1 MKKTKLFVG
10 LVLAAGCLSVFAA
23 TKKDPVLMTVNGKA
37 VTLSEF
43 EYMYNK
49 NNQQQVAKQPLDK
62 YIDMFTVYKLK
73 VADAEAAGIDTTA
86 SFKKEFAGY
95 RNELAAPYLVDTVA
109 QENKA
114 KEIYEHMKYNVKAS
128 HIMLPLDRDIVK
140 NKQTEAKLDSI
151 RTCILNGQSFED
163 LALKYSVDQ
172 SVKNNKGS
180 MGYVSVGRFPFEFE
194 QACYST
200 PVGEISPVFKT
211 DFGYH
216 IVKVYDVRDDEGK
229 VLVEHILK
237 LYPQKATEEQ
247 KAEVYA
253 KVDSI
258 YKVIKAGGN
267 FEEIAKKESQDPG
280 SARKGGQLPWF
291 GRGEMVPEFEN
302 VSFELAKDSVSA
314 PFATRYGVHIV
325 KKLDSKK
332 LGSYAEERERA
343 MGVLMASPYANIAY
357 QSKLDQLKKQY
368 KLMRNVELEKKLK
381 EEVTSP
387 NALDSAFIA
396 RHENSTETL
405 FTIADKNYP
414 LSLLIAEL
422 KNVGVARDDLAWNIL
437 DARTNRVIDREV
449 AEYERQMLEKNN
461 PEFRNLVNEYRDGML
476 LFEISNRNVWD
487 KASTDVEGL
496 TKYFNDHRDAYKWNA
511 PKYKGFLI
519 QTTGDSISREVKAR
533 LKTLGEDSLVRV
545 LRRDYGKYIK
555 VEKVL
560 VAEGENA
567 MVDSEKFGGPRVK
580 PEKKYSDYFVYGGK
594 VLAQP
599 EEMSDVRGQVVAD
612 YQNYLEDEWV
622 AQLRKKYKV
631 TVDNK
636 VLKKL
641 KD

>member
-10 LVLAAGCLSVFAA
+10 LVLAAGCISVFAA
-23 TKKDPVLMTVNGKA
+23 AKKDPVLMTVNGKA

-368 KLMRNVELEKKLK
+368 KLMRNVELEKNLK

-631 TVDNK
+631 TIDNK

>member
-10 LVLAAGCLSVFAA
+10 LVLAAGCLSVIAA
-23 TKKDPVLMTVNGKA
+23 PKKDPVLMTVNGKA

-128 HIMLPLDRDIVK
+128 HIMLPLDRDIAK
-140 NKQTEAKLDSI
+140 NKKTEAKLDSI
-151 RTCILNGQSFED
+151 RTCILNGESFED

-216 IVKVYDVRDDEGK
+216 IVKVYDIREDEGK
-229 VLVEHILK
+229 VLAEHILK
-237 LYPQKATEEQ
+237 LYPQRATEEQ
-247 KAEVYA
+247 KAEVFA
-253 KVDSI
+253 QVDSI

-280 SARKGGQLPWF
+280 SARNGGQLPWF
-291 GRGEMVPEFEN
+291 GRGEMVPEFEK

-332 LGSYAEERERA
+332 LGSYAETREQA
-343 MGVLMASPYANIAY
+343 MAVLMGSPYANIAY
-357 QSKLDQLKKQY
+357 ESKLEQLKKQY
-368 KLMRNVELEKKLK
+368 KLMRNVALEKKLK

-396 RHENSTETL
+396 RYENSSETL
-405 FTIADKNYP
+405 FTIADKDYP

-449 AEYERQMLEKNN
+449 AEYERQMLEQNN

-476 LFEISNRNVWD
+476 LFEISNRNVWE

-496 TKYFNDHRDAYKWNA
+496 TEYFNAHRDNYKWES
-511 PKYKGFLI
+511 PKYKGILI

-545 LRRDYGKYIK
+545 LRRDFGKFIK

-612 YQNYLEDEWV
+612 YQNYLEEEWV

-631 TVDNK
+631 KVDNK

>member
-10 LVLAAGCLSVFAA
+10 LVLAAGCISVFAA
-23 TKKDPVLMTVNGKA
+23 AKKDPVLMTVNGKA

-267 FEEIAKKESQDPG
+267 FEEIAKKESQDSG

>member
-10 LVLAAGCLSVFAA
+10 LVLAAGCISVFAA
-23 TKKDPVLMTVNGKA
+23 AKKDPVLMTVNGKA
-37 VTLSEF
+37 VPLSEF